1 LAICSVKWWTTAKR
15 LVAVAE
21 LEVVWFAV
29 DFCRA
34 SAAAILQLALLRRES
49 DERWGG

>member
-1 LAICSVKWWTTAKR
+1 MWTMAVLLVLA
-15 LVAVAE
+15 AE

-34 SAAAILQLALLRRES
+34 SVAAILQLVLLRRES

>member
-1 LAICSVKWWTTAKR
+1 MCSVKWLTTAER

-34 SAAAILQLALLRRES
+34 SAAASSRLALLRRES
-49 DERWGG
+49 GEWWGG